1 MIIFDL
7 FNALNTLLAVT
18 ITINVDSNCGIN
30 LLKP

>member
-7 FNALNTLLAVT
+7 FNALNTLLAVI